1 MNDDVGACPRDRL
14 AHRLHA
20 RHIQL
25 GPGQRGDVMFRTKYA
40 TRSLPCCP
48 PAPVMTILIRRA
60 LPSQPDWSDGKSHP
74 VCFATIP
81 RGSRTIARFAQ
92 CRVQTGMPDSTRAAS
107 GFYPNRSHNAG
118 HAPTGQG
125 QTRSARPACPAPAKC
140 GERASGSFFRCS
152 PRRCIS
158 PPEPP
163 PQLPSRPR
171 NSGRVHAANRA
182 RSGRRRI
189 REAASLGDEGRNQP
203 LRKLERSV
211 VIPAAGDDHGE
222 AVRFEVRAG
231 KQIRPRLAC
240 RVRTVGLKRRRLRK
254 EPLRPKR
261 TVHLVGGNLNK
272 PGDALPLCCFQQHLR
287 AKNICSDE
295 ALRVRNAAVNVGFWR
310 QNARPYRSAL
320 LPSPWRQSP
329 HRQYHRK
336 RNDSAAPLPDRPGL
350 RILPA

>member
-1 MNDDVGACPRDRL
+1 MPQPVRDKLDQRGRL
-14 AHRLHA
+14 A
-20 RHIQL
+20 QL
-25 GPGQRGDVMFRTKYA
+25 LQ
-40 TRSLPCCP
+40 
-48 PAPVMTILIRRA
+48 
-60 LPSQPDWSDGKSHP
+60 
-74 VCFATIP
+74 
-81 RGSRTIARFAQ
+81 
-92 CRVQTGMPDSTRAAS
+92 
-107 GFYPNRSHNAG
+107 NAVNEL
-118 HAPTGQG
+118 QV
-125 QTRSARPACPAPAKC
+125 R
-140 GERASGSFFRCS
+140 FFRCC

-163 PQLPSRPR
+163 PQSPSRPR
-171 NSGRVHAANRA
+171 NIGRVHAANRA

-211 VIPAAGDDHGE
+211 VIRAAGDDHGE

-272 PGDALPLCCFQQHLR
+272 PGDALPLCCFQKHLR